1 MQKRKLVK
9 VYETAALTDM
19 AEIRIVLDSVC
30 NGVVVVNPQGRI
42 TFFNTAAENIS
53 GLKAEHVIGQ
63 MVDDVIPNTG
73 LIRVM
78 ETEVPE
84 INQRQ
89 DFGKCEILT
98 NRTPIIKDGV
108 LVGAVAIFQD
118 ITEFNEVVTQL
129 EDIKRLKSTL
139 ESIVDSLNEGIVV
152 VDKNGLITL
161 LNKAYGEFLNADPKA
176 VIGKHVAEVI
186 PNSRMHLVAQGGK
199 AEVTDIQKIQNNI
212 SVVTRIPIVK
222 DGEIIGAVGNM
233 VFKDIKELKSL
244 ALKIRKL
251 ESELEYYK
259 EELCKVH
266 GGKYTFENIVG
277 NSDQMEWLRGIAAK
291 AAKGRS
297 TVLIL
302 GESGTGKELFAH
314 AVHNA
319 SQRRESPFIKV
330 NCAALPEH
338 LLEAELFGYEE
349 GAFTGAR
356 KGGKP
361 GKFELANGGT
371 IFLDEIGEMTPAM
384 QVKLLRVL
392 QEREVEHLGGTKTIK
407 LDIRVIAATN
417 RDLEEMIE
425 QNRFRQDLYYRLN
438 IFSIN
443 IPPLRERTEDIPLL
457 CKVLLEKINNQ
468 VEHWVEGIAPD
479 ALALLMQYSWPGNVR
494 ELENVLERTVNLLDE
509 ETIITPEHLPPILK
523 KVTKCKENG
532 KQAANVPDLSEIKDD
547 AEKQAI
553 LQALSAAGGNK
564 SEAARLLGIHRS
576 GFYQKLQK
584 YNLLKYQETGGK

>member
-9 VYETAALTDM
+9 VYEKASLTDM

-199 AEVTDIQKIQNNI
+199 AEVTDIQKIQNNT

-233 VFKDIKELKSL
+233 VFKDITELKSL

-259 EELCKVH
+259 EELCKVN

-319 SQRRESPFIKV
+319 SQRRENPFIKV

-438 IFSIN
+438 IFSLN

-479 ALALLMQYSWPGNVR
+479 ALGLLMQYSWPGNVR

-509 ETIITPEHLPPILK
+509 ETIIR
-523 KVTKCKENG
+523 N
-532 KQAANVPDLSEIKDD
+532 
-547 AEKQAI
+547 
-553 LQALSAAGGNK
+553 
-564 SEAARLLGIHRS
+564 
-576 GFYQKLQK
+576 
-584 YNLLKYQETGGK
+584 